1 MALKERVLAG
11 GRLRILIY
19 VASQLVAWCMALL
32 TIRFLKP
39 EDYGVMAVGAVV
51 IAAGTVIAALGLPIY
66 MVQTPRIRR
75 DLLRRIAGVLV
86 ISFVTMAALV
96 AIAAPFAA
104 DFLEMPA
111 LELVLFILSACLV
124 VRAFSIAPSAWLQ
137 RVIKF
142 REVAVL
148 ESSAMIASAGLG
160 LALAIEGY
168 GALALAGKEV
178 AAVTISA
185 GLGMWM
191 TRGRL
196 FPEFRLAGLREPLR
210 FGFRVTVRNML
221 QIIQINTDRLIIAR
235 MFGAEA
241 LGIYSLGTAIGRIV
255 PRLVMTPISRIV
267 LPALS
272 RLGALDPR
280 RATYFMRGTGL
291 LAFVFFPAAGAVHW
305 LRLRLSLW
313 HSGRPG

>member
-111 LELVLFILSACLV
+111 LEPVLFILSACLV
-124 VRAFSIAPSAWLQ
+124 VRCVQYRA
-137 RVIKF
+137 
-142 REVAVL
+142 E
-148 ESSAMIASAGLG
+148 
-160 LALAIEGY
+160 
-168 GALALAGKEV
+168 
-178 AAVTISA
+178 
-185 GLGMWM
+185 
-191 TRGRL
+191 
-196 FPEFRLAGLREPLR
+196 RLASEGDQVQGGGGARIERHDRE
-210 FGFRVTVRNML
+210 
-221 QIIQINTDRLIIAR
+221 
-235 MFGAEA
+235 
-241 LGIYSLGTAIGRIV
+241 
-255 PRLVMTPISRIV
+255 
-267 LPALS
+267 
-272 RLGALDPR
+272 R
-280 RATYFMRGTGL
+280 RA
-291 LAFVFFPAAGAVHW
+291 
-305 LRLRLSLW
+305 
-313 HSGRPG
+313 RPRTRD